1 MGVRLGQH
9 KCGVAPEHQHRE
21 RLPRLRDGRIVGPLP
36 PTSQDQPLPG
46 NARSVHEAAPS
57 SVMRLTV
64 SPDVTRLEGIVP

>member
-57 SVMRLTV
+57 SVMRL
-64 SPDVTRLEGIVP
+64 SLNPPAW